1 MELDYRALGLRI
13 AKRRKALGL
22 RQNALAA
29 EIDISNN
36 YLSGIEC
43 GKENPSLEVLV
54 KLCNA
59 LKVTPD
65 YLLMGN
71 MHSSNS
77 PQNIVEGLRLCSA
90 EDVELVCGIIRL
102 MVERRNEKW
111 NFDNF
116 V

>member
-1 MELDYRALGLRI
+1 MELDYKALGSRI
-13 AKRRKALGL
+13 AKRRKALGI

-43 GKENPSLEVLV
+43 GKENPSLEVLA

-59 LKVTPD
+59 LEVTPD

-71 MHSSNS
+71 MHSSNI

-90 EDVELVCGIIRL
+90 EDIELVSGIIRL

-116 V
+116 I